1 MKRWIRKLHR
11 WGALITLIPLL
22 LVIVTGLLLQIKK
35 QVAWIQPV
43 TLKGSGDSVS
53 LGWDRILEVSRSVK
67 EASVADWSDISRLD
81 IRPGSGMIKV
91 ICANHWELQ
100 IDAMSGAVL
109 SSSYRRSDWIEQLH
123 DGSFF
128 SETAKLFVFL
138 PNGIIMLG
146 LWLTGVYLWWL
157 PIGVKRAKELKK
169 SQMDRN

>member
-22 LVIVTGLLLQIKK
+22 LVIVTGLLLQVKK

-43 TLKGSGDSVS
+43 TYKGSSSTLS
-53 LGWDRILEVSRSVK
+53 LGWERLLEISRSVK
-67 EASVADWSDISRLD
+67 EASVSDWSDMSRID

-100 IDAMSGAVL
+100 IDAATGAIL
-109 SSSYRRSDWIEQLH
+109 SSTYRRSDWVEQLH

-128 SETAKLFVFL
+128 SEPVKLFVFL
-138 PNGIIMLG
+138 PSGLILLG

-157 PIGVKRAKELKK
+157 PIGVKRAKELRK
-169 SQMDRN
+169 SLTEVN